1 MRQRCHAAPG
11 SVAPIAATSPACA
24 SLVTSD
30 PRQAAGGQRP
40 QEPQP
45 AGAVL
50 GGGDVDAQ
58 DLPIPVGVDSDRDQ
72 GVHVDHPA
80 PFANLEHQGVGGQE
94 GVRAGI
100 ERAGANRLDSVV
112 EFLGHHRHLRLGQ
125 TGDAQCF
132 DEFVHPPGGHPEQ
145 VAGGHHR
152 GQGPLGAF
160 AAFQQPLREVRA
172 VAQLRDR
179 KIQCACTGVELA
191 VPVPVALVG
200 PIGATFAVAGA
211 AQGVRF
217 GPEQGVDERGQQLTQ
232 NVRVAGGESFGEHS
246 GQVDI
251 VGRGHRVDSF
261 ARVTLVG
268 LSKNHAVTFIHSA
281 TTRRYP

>member
-100 ERAGANRLDSVV
+100 ERAGAKRLDSVV

-125 TGDAQCF
+125 TGTTMTAKT
-132 DEFVHPPGGHPEQ
+132 
-145 VAGGHHR
+145 A
-152 GQGPLGAF
+152 
-160 AAFQQPLREVRA
+160 
-172 VAQLRDR
+172 
-179 KIQCACTGVELA
+179 LA
-191 VPVPVALVG
+191 TTKRLQ
-200 PIGATFAVAGA
+200 ITTT
-211 AQGVRF
+211 
-217 GPEQGVDERGQQLTQ
+217 ET
-232 NVRVAGGESFGEHS
+232 
-246 GQVDI
+246 
-251 VGRGHRVDSF
+251 
-261 ARVTLVG
+261 
-268 LSKNHAVTFIHSA
+268 HAVMVASQYKRSA
-281 TTRRYP
+281 STQ